1 MWRPSP
7 GSARRCR
14 PPGTA
19 WRSPVMKCSRAW
31 SLGAGLSS
39 GGSRVPGACGTPRGG
54 TGPLGAVRLVR
65 LIADHMREI
74 HTGILAAARQDAD
87 VLLLTGLS
95 TIGGYHLAGGLG
107 LPSMGL
113 ALQPVYPTGEFP
125 PSIVTA
131 RFLGRLGNRAAG
143 QALVLLG
150 APALAG
156 PGRELRAELG
166 LPRLGTR
173 EAVFGQQDTEHWP
186 GFCCFIQPGRCPAPG
201 GLARRP

>member
-1 MWRPSP
+1 
-7 GSARRCR
+7 
-14 PPGTA
+14 
-19 WRSPVMKCSRAW
+19 MKCSRAW

-39 GGSRVPGACGTPRGG
+39 GRFRVTRACWKPRGG

-95 TIGGYHLAGGLG
+95 TIGGYHIAEGLG

-125 PSIVTA
+125 PSIVS
-131 RFLGRLGNRAAG
+131 
-143 QALVLLG
+143 
-150 APALAG
+150 
-156 PGRELRAELG
+156 ELRADLG
-166 LPRLGTR
+166 LPRHGYSCSRLKAGR
-173 EAVFGQQDTEHWP
+173 GDLESQSRGSPMKAGMRASVQQ
-186 GFCCFIQPGRCPAPG
+186 GRPRSEG
-201 GLARRP
+201 GRAGRVVRVVAGSGR